1 MLKRCCCAWQ
11 IWNKQHLRR
20 RVEFKWASRNP
31 GAGILSCR
39 WRHRGGGV
47 KPHFLFMRFHGLL
60 LVVPELSVCSS
71 VRACVCRCVCRC
83 VCVRESYK
91 QSTWGQTHTHVLY
104 SVNTISLHTG
114 KRKQEHACECMRCK
128 CVWLHTHIHEIK
140 WCPCRGLK
148 QVWGGVSST
157 VYNPPPT
164 MYVPFVFCDRRRR
177 RKTSI

>member
-83 VCVRESYK
+83 VCVWERATSNPPEAKHTRTYCT
-91 QSTWGQTHTHVLY
+91 QSTPYRSTLGRKNKSMPASVWGVSVYGCTHTYMRLNDV
-104 SVNTISLHTG
+104 
-114 KRKQEHACECMRCK
+114 HAG
-128 CVWLHTHIHEIK
+128 
-140 WCPCRGLK
+140 GLSRF
-148 QVWGGVSST
+148 GGG
-157 VYNPPPT
+157 
-164 MYVPFVFCDRRRR
+164 
-177 RKTSI
+177 